1 MIELGE
7 LEGHFAEFAQ
17 RGTRLV
23 VASVDDQPTTQKTQA
38 DFPHLT
44 VIADPE
50 RKLTTAFGVTHAGAG
65 PKGEDIAGPT
75 TFLIDRDGVV
85 QWVFRPDR
93 FISRL
98 TPAQLLD
105 AVDQHLP
112 K

>member
-1 MIELGE
+1 M
-7 LEGHFAEFAQ
+7 
-17 RGTRLV
+17 
-23 VASVDDQPTTQKTQA
+23 ASVDDQPDAQKTQA

-44 VIADPE
+44 VIADPG
-50 RKLTTAFGVTHAGAG
+50 RKLTTAFGAIHAGAG

-75 TFLIDRDGVV
+75 TFLIDRHGAV

-98 TPAQLLD
+98 TPAQLAA

-112 K
+112 KQ